1 MPPKIEEYFQGCL
14 VLRHFKCLS
23 GFFYNFWKNRISGG
37 FFEYFKQ
44 RWYIYGCMKKTNFK
58 AANKN
63 NNSSSR
69 KPPSSGGGNPNGG
82 KSSAGRNNP
91 QRGDRSEAII
101 PKDLRI
107 VIGTHAVNEVLAV
120 RPKSVKNM
128 WLRTGWESSGDLKDI
143 QALAKKHDIK
153 IEERSEQALE
163 KFGPSQQGAAL
174 FVSGAPEFIMKKMGK
189 KLTSIVLMLDGI
201 EDPHNLGA
209 ILRTSWLIG
218 VEGVMIPRERAVG
231 LTPTTHKV
239 ACGGVEH
246 VPVELATNFSQPI
259 ETLKEKGY
267 WVYGLSPR
275 GTKSLYDLNLPEKVV
290 WAVGSED
297 KGMRV
302 TTEKLC
308 DELVYL
314 PQASSSASYNASVAT
329 AMALSETLRQHAAH
343 NQKKT

>member
-1 MPPKIEEYFQGCL
+1 
-14 VLRHFKCLS
+14 
-23 GFFYNFWKNRISGG
+23 
-37 FFEYFKQ
+37 
-44 RWYIYGCMKKTNFK
+44 MKKTNFK
-58 AANKN
+58 SPNKSQ
-63 NNSSSR
+63 NNSPR
-69 KPPSSGGGNPNGG
+69 KSTPHG
-82 KSSAGRNNP
+82 KSPVGRSAP

-101 PKDLRI
+101 PKDLRV
-107 VIGTHAVNEVLAV
+107 VIGTHAVNEVLSV
-120 RPKSVKNM
+120 RPKAVKNM

-143 QALAKKHDIK
+143 QALAKKHNIK

-174 FVSGAPEFIMKKMGK
+174 FVSGAPEFSLKKIGK
-189 KLTSIVLMLDGI
+189 SESSIVLVLDGI

-218 VEGVMIPRERAVG
+218 VEGVLIPRERAVG

-259 ETLKEKGY
+259 EALKEQGY

-290 WAVGSED
+290 WAVGAED

-329 AMALSETLRQHAAH
+329 AMALSETLRQHAAQ
-343 NQKKT
+343 NRKKT

>member
-1 MPPKIEEYFQGCL
+1 MKKNSFKSGS
-14 VLRHFKCLS
+14 RHQNSPSRKGS
-23 GFFYNFWKNRISGG
+23 PSPSNKHSGG
-37 FFEYFKQ
+37 
-44 RWYIYGCMKKTNFK
+44 R
-58 AANKN
+58 
-63 NNSSSR
+63 NSA
-69 KPPSSGGGNPNGG
+69 P
-82 KSSAGRNNP
+82 AG
-91 QRGDRSEAII
+91 RGDRSEATA

-107 VIGTHAVNEVLAV
+107 VIGTHAVKEVFV
-120 RPKSVKNM
+120 RRPKAIKSM
-128 WLRTGWESSGDLKDI
+128 WLKAGWESSVDLKEI
-143 QALAKKHDIK
+143 QALAVKYNIK

-163 KFGPSQQGAAL
+163 KFGPSQQGCAL
-174 FVSGAPEFIMKKMGK
+174 FVSSAPEFSLKQLGHKE
-189 KLTSIVLMLDGI
+189 TSIVLMLDGI

-218 VEGVMIPRERAVG
+218 VEGVMIPKERAVG

-246 VPVELATNFSQPI
+246 VPVEAVTNFSPNI
-259 ETLKEKGY
+259 EALKEKGY

-290 WAVGSED
+290 WAVGAED

-314 PQASSSASYNASVAT
+314 PQTSSSASYNASVAT
-329 AMALSETLRQHAAH
+329 AMALSETLRQHAPRS
-343 NQKKT
+343 NPKKT